1 MNKLTAS
8 AITVV
13 IVASI
18 AVFALLTI
26 NTKSGGQSMLNSIAA
41 AETYKLDNLF
51 KVDSGADAG
60 RKVAVYDGTIEKY
73 NGYYYLAG
81 TGSSGKVYRSKDMK
95 HWETS
100 YPFVPGGKLPSYA
113 EKDYTEYG
121 ASDLY
126 FHNGVL
132 FYGFNGINLLFGNPA
147 TMNAK
152 PDFRP
157 FAKKFDD
164 GIDVQFMVA
173 PTGDLLYIRKVNPN
187 EPDPNTGAPKPG
199 RSGAWMWKV
208 DSFFDEKGN
217 TGRSAA
223 KELLYSQPG
232 FWSNLNHANFE
243 GPEMVYHQGQ
253 YYLLY
258 ASNQMFPET
267 GLYQIGAAQAAQADA
282 FDNSTKYPAPLVARN
297 IEKLLLNY
305 NVILPTAEHGSQ
317 EYAYT
322 FTDPGE
328 GWTGLPYDSFKWN
341 RGEGGFGW
349 PTTNVSRIP
358 TIYNG
363 GASDPNHIWSAPNG
377 PEKIWVRRTFALNDI
392 PKTVVLRH
400 RLQGQGKIYI
410 NGKEVLSV
418 SANNRAY
425 SFVQIPTDMLKMGEN
440 VIAAEAVKTGS
451 ANHLDFGLYDTNG
464 EPVEAD
470 IVGPGQPNVIE
481 GPNGFETWITYKAF
495 WNSNNGQGKDRVY
508 FWGDEMVA
516 DGPTSKDSPGLHFDA
531 WSPTL
536 QDDLDTEA
544 SLNLFEKIPDGVSIR
559 QQSLYFDR
567 SGVNKEVL
575 FKDKQLANFY
585 LETNVHFEDSDAGDS
600 GSGRRAGV
608 TVWYRDEQNHVRL
621 WIDRDRR
628 TYITD
633 VTMNGETT
641 ATKHDL
647 PPTFQFQSQDERV
660 KDFGEQFHSL
670 RVYKNGSK
678 LFAEL
683 DHYDL
688 NNDRPVLELKEM
700 SDAGGMGLV
709 CGGSACRMDNVTLTA
724 GWSESNGDFTGWDSA
739 WQVTDQGLVSSD
751 TGPAFTVKGD
761 PVKEHEFS
769 VNIVADSLPETG
781 KAGIVLEYVD
791 EQNYV
796 AAYTNYANQSQ
807 EVHRV
812 AGGKDTL
819 IASAPAARDTMYG
832 YSNYDGKTQD
842 QYVYHLR
849 GTAEVSQARILWTSG
864 TFDYLRTIFSLP
876 DTTSPYFGF
885 DSWNAKEQQWEP
897 IPINYLDKGKG
908 AYHVAKFASP
918 VRADRIR
925 LRVPAEN
932 NRPFSF
938 AIREN
943 ISTQNFMK
951 SVRKDGVLYVWENN
965 ELKFTVKDPFE
976 GQPARFGLLA
986 DHAAAAFNSF
996 TGFEIK

>member
-1 MNKLTAS
+1 MP
-8 AITVV
+8 
-13 IVASI
+13 
-18 AVFALLTI
+18 
-26 NTKSGGQSMLNSIAA
+26 NSTTA
-41 AETYKLDNLF
+41 AEPYKLDNLF
-51 KVDSGADAG
+51 KVASGAEAG
-60 RKVAVYDGTIEKY
+60 RKATVYDGTIERY

-81 TGSSGKVYRSKDMK
+81 TGSGGKVYRSKDMK
-95 HWETS
+95 SWESS
-100 YPFVPGGKLPSYA
+100 YPFVPGGKLPPYA

-121 ASDLY
+121 ASDLF
-126 FHNGVL
+126 FHNGIM
-132 FYGFNGINLLFGNPA
+132 FYGFNGINLLYGNPA

-157 FAKKFDD
+157 FDKKFDD

-217 TGRSAA
+217 SGRSAA

-243 GPEMVYHQGQ
+243 GPEMYYHQGQ

-267 GLYQIGAAQAAQADA
+267 GLYQIGAAQADRADA
-282 FDNSTKYPAPLVARN
+282 FDNSTKYPTPLVGRN
-297 IEKLLLNY
+297 IEKLLLKY

-328 GWTGLPYDSFKWN
+328 GWTGLEFDASKWK

-363 GASDPNHIWSAPNG
+363 GASKQAHIWGAPKG
-377 PEKIWVRRTFALNDI
+377 PEHIWVRRTFSLQHI
-392 PKTVVLRH
+392 PQTVVLRH
-400 RLQGQGKIYI
+400 RLQGKGKIYI

-418 SANNRAY
+418 NANNRAY
-425 SFVQIPTDMLKMGEN
+425 SFVQIPADVLKTGEN
-440 VIAAEAVKTGS
+440 VITAEAVKTGS
-451 ANHLDFGLYDTNG
+451 ANHLDFGLFDTNG
-464 EPVEAD
+464 EPAEAD
-470 IVGPGQPNVIE
+470 IVGPGQPNVIQ

-508 FWGDEMVA
+508 FWGDEMVV
-516 DGPTSKDSPGLHFDA
+516 DGPTSKDTPGLHLDA
-531 WSPTL
+531 WAPTL
-536 QDDLDTEA
+536 QDGLETDK
-544 SLNLFEKIPDGVSIR
+544 SLNLFEQVPNGVSIR
-559 QQSLYFDR
+559 EQSLYFDR
-567 SGVNKEVL
+567 SAGIKEML

-585 LETNVHFEDSDAGDS
+585 LETNIRYEDGVPGSD
-600 GSGRRAGV
+600 RRAGV
-608 TVWYRDEQNHVRL
+608 TVWFKDEQNNVKF
-621 WIDRDRR
+621 WIDRDNHA
-628 TYITD
+628 YITE
-633 VTMNGETT
+633 VTIDGRTT
-641 ATKHDL
+641 TTKHDL
-647 PPTFQFQSQDERV
+647 PSTFHFQSQDERV

-670 RVYKNGSK
+670 RVYKNGSE
-678 LFAEL
+678 LFANL
-683 DHYDL
+683 DHYNL
-688 NNDRPVLELKEM
+688 NNDQPVLELKEM
-700 SDAGGMGLV
+700 ASPRKIGLV
-709 CGGSACRMDNVTLTA
+709 CGGAACRMDNITLTA

-739 WQVTDQGLVSSD
+739 WQVTDRGLVSPAA
-751 TGPAFTVKGD
+751 GPALTVKGD

-769 VNIVADSLPETG
+769 VNILTDSLPDSG

-791 EQNYV
+791 ERNYV
-796 AAYTNYANQSQ
+796 AAYTNYANQNL
-807 EVHRV
+807 ELHRI

-842 QYVYHLR
+842 QYIYNLR
-849 GTAEVSQARILWTSG
+849 GTADVSEARILWTSG
-864 TFDYLRTIFSLP
+864 TFDYLHTIFSLP
-876 DTTSPYFGF
+876 DAKSPYFGF

-897 IPINYLDKGKG
+897 IPIDYIDKGKG
-908 AYHVAKFASP
+908 AYHVANFASP
-918 VRADRIR
+918 VRTDRIR

-938 AIREN
+938 ALREDL
-943 ISTQNFMK
+943 SAQNFMK
-951 SVRKDGVLYVWENN
+951 SVRKDGTLYVWVNN
-965 ELKFTVKDPFE
+965 ELKFAVEDPFA

-986 DHAAAAFNSF
+986 DHAAVSYNSF